1 MPLSLYG
8 PYDTHPSVEP
18 KIRVPRIF
26 SISLGTNCVLFEM
39 SSILNQINETG
50 SIPMA
55 WIKILDESEA
65 TGDLAEVSSE
75 KHKQG
80 LWRDQPLGEACFGTP
95 FSVFTNNGTALK

>member
-1 MPLSLYG
+1 
-8 PYDTHPSVEP
+8 
-18 KIRVPRIF
+18 
-26 SISLGTNCVLFEM
+26 
-39 SSILNQINETG
+39 
-50 SIPMA
+50 MA

-80 LWRDQPLGEACFGTP
+80 LWRDQPLGEACSGTP